1 MDFWSVSLIALG
13 LATDAFAV
21 SLCKGICLP
30 PRDWKQPLRMGL
42 CFGFFQFAMPLAGF
56 FLGTFLTEFTDHFA
70 PWIAFALLASIGVK
84 MILESR
90 KPKPETECEPKIP
103 FRELILLGVATSID
117 ALAVGFSFAL
127 LGQDCLSASALI
139 GIVTF
144 VLSFLGGFFG
154 RKVGE
159 LLGRRAEIVGGAVL
173 IVIGIRIL
181 VQGLSV

>member
-1 MDFWSVSLIALG
+1 MDFWSITLIALG
-13 LATDAFAV
+13 LAMDAFAV
-21 SLCKGICLP
+21 SLCKGTCFP
-30 PRDWKQPLRMGL
+30 PRNWKQPLQLGL

-70 PWIAFALLASIGVK
+70 PWIAFALLTFIGVK

-90 KPKPETECEPKIP
+90 KPEPETVCEPKIP

-127 LGQDCLSASALI
+127 LGQDILPASLLI
-139 GIVTF
+139 GLITL

-154 RKVGE
+154 RKIGE
-159 LLGRRAEIVGGAVL
+159 LLGRRAEVVGGIVL
-173 IVIGIRIL
+173 IAIGIRIL
-181 VQGLSV
+181 VQGLLG